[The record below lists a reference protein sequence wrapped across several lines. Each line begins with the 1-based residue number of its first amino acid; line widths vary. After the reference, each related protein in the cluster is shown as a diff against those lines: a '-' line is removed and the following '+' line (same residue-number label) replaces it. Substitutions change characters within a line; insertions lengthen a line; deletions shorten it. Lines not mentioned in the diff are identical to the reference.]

1 MLAFHAVYKSGLML
15 SWFKGLALTGK
26 AVVILA
32 ALSLLFG
39 MGFGV
44 KSCYTSTQINNTQ
57 EEINQGREQISNSQ
71 VEQWVANENAKD
83 AAKEAERASN
93 ASKQAKQ
100 AANVKPKENVAFEEA
115 NKNRCEAYKDSKEC
129 K

>member
-1 MLAFHAVYKSGLML
+1 ML

-32 ALSLLFG
+32 ALALLFG

-71 VEQWVANENAKD
+71 VDQWAANQNAKD
-83 AAKEAERASN
+83 REAEVKKAEQ

-100 AANVKPKENVAFEEA
+100 AANEKPKENVAFEEA
-115 NKNRCEAYKDSKEC
+115 NKNRCEAYPQSKEC